1 MTKYNTCDQ
10 DEYLLKSNLLGA
22 QNIQELE
29 QLERVAFYLSSS
41 KAENDGFDFLL
52 PISADSV
59 IELHKV
65 LFKNIYNFA
74 GKFREVS
81 LMKDQTRFF
90 EPQFIE
96 EQLNKISKDIN
107 EEETWGSME
116 QAAAQ
121 LAYYKTELNMIHP
134 FREGNGRTI
143 RLVIREIAKSM
154 GYSWHFEIIEKTE
167 YLEAMISS
175 QTDTS
180 ELEKL
185 FLKSLSETAS

>member
-1 MTKYNTCDQ
+1 MTMYNTCDQ

-81 LMKDQTRFF
+81 LMKDQTRFC
-90 EPQFIE
+90 ELQFIE

-143 RLVIREIAKSM
+143 RLVFREIAKSM

>member
-1 MTKYNTCDQ
+1 MTMYNTCDQ

-81 LMKDQTRFF
+81 LMKDQTRFC

>member
-1 MTKYNTCDQ
+1 MTMYNTCDQ

-81 LMKDQTRFF
+81 LMKDQTRFC

-143 RLVIREIAKSM
+143 RLVFREIAKSM

-185 FLKSLSETAS
+185 FLKSLSETAE